1 MKKDRT
7 NLILVLI
14 FIIGLSVMLYPTVS
28 DYWNSRTQSRAV
40 ATYSETVASMSEQDY
55 DEMFAEAEAYNRK
68 LAQVNMPFVNYD
80 QVEDYEDI
88 LDISG
93 TGIMGYVTIEKIRV
107 ELPIY
112 HGTEDSILQV
122 AAGHLRGSSFPVGG
136 KGTHSVISAHRGLP
150 SAKLFTELDEIEEG
164 DTFTVTVLNRR
175 MTYQVDQIRI
185 VEPQEIEDL
194 EIDPEEDYCT
204 LMTCTPYG
212 INSHRLLVRGVRTA
226 GNAAGDYV
234 PADAYQVNSTVVAI
248 VIAIILLIILLPVTA
263 LIRRRFRRGRA
274 GRRTE

>member
-88 LDISG
+88 PLTS
-93 TGIMGYVTIEKIRV
+93 
-107 ELPIY
+107 
-112 HGTEDSILQV
+112 
-122 AAGHLRGSSFPVGG
+122 
-136 KGTHSVISAHRGLP
+136 
-150 SAKLFTELDEIEEG
+150 
-164 DTFTVTVLNRR
+164 
-175 MTYQVDQIRI
+175 
-185 VEPQEIEDL
+185 
-194 EIDPEEDYCT
+194 
-204 LMTCTPYG
+204 
-212 INSHRLLVRGVRTA
+212 
-226 GNAAGDYV
+226 
-234 PADAYQVNSTVVAI
+234 
-248 VIAIILLIILLPVTA
+248 
-263 LIRRRFRRGRA
+263 
-274 GRRTE
+274 